1 MTTIKR
7 SISLFLPD
15 LRGGGAERV
24 FLDLAIEFSKLGY
37 EVEFVVMQ
45 EKGEFLV
52 EAKAHFKIHSLN
64 CPRIRHVVIPLIS
77 YLRCRQPDVM
87 LVAMWPLTV
96 VAPVSRFFAGGECKL
111 LLTEHGILS
120 RRSSAARSR
129 WILRLSTMI
138 SYRLADHR
146 VGVSQGVIEDM
157 ASVSLMPKNA
167 FVKIYNPIRSFP
179 KLIDEDCKVANSV
192 WNANSGARLLSVGSF
207 KSVKNHQLLI
217 RAFSKMEDQRASLL
231 LLGDGELRPDLEKL
245 AVRLGVRERVI
256 FFGFCSN
263 PAPFYATAD
272 LLVLTSQ
279 HEGFGNVIVEALSFG
294 TKVVSTDC
302 QTGPR
307 EILDGGRYGE
317 LVEVDDVDGLVSAI
331 ELSLASK
338 AESAVLKSRSEDFR
352 SGKVAREYLRVLEN
366 D

>member
-24 FLDLAIEFSKLGY
+24 ALDLAYEFKLAGHH
-37 EVEFVVMQ
+37 V
-45 EKGEFLV
+45 EFLV
-52 EAKAHFKIHSLN
+52 MQRRGELLSEAESSFHINSLEVTRFRSIFL
-64 CPRIRHVVIPLIS
+64 PLGRFIREN
-77 YLRCRQPDVM
+77 QPDVM
-87 LVAMWPLTV
+87 CVFMWPLTV
-96 VAPVSRFFAGGECKL
+96 VAPVSRFFAGGKCKV

-167 FVKIYNPIRSFP
+167 FVKIYNPMRSFP
-179 KLIDEDCKVANSV
+179 KLVDEDCKVANSV

-245 AVRLGVRERVI
+245 AIQLGVRERVV
-256 FFGFCSN
+256 FYGFCSN

-272 LLVLTSQ
+272 LLVLTSL

-294 TKVVSTDC
+294 TQVVATDC
-302 QTGPR
+302 PTGPR
-307 EILDGGRYGE
+307 EILDGGLYGE
-317 LVEVDDVDGLVSAI
+317 LVKVDDVDGLVSAI